1 MKDKIKKLLS
11 AIVLYTIGFSIV
23 SLVFFLYFIYLF
35 PVSMRQGTVDILNGD
50 INEIISE
57 MYSDINKILSKI

>member
-11 AIVLYTIGFSIV
+11 AIVLHTIGFSII

-57 MYSDINKILSKI
+57 MYSDINKILSNI